1 MKVDL
6 VAYTKVDYPTI
17 QTTGFD
23 TGGRPVAADADVLA
37 EFAGRACYQSWKRP
51 NPATA
56 TVKGYLANILDH
68 KHFSVL
74 EHASATFYLQ
84 GVSRSLLA
92 ELTRHRHL
100 SFSVLSQR
108 YVDETYAN
116 MVTPPALRGDDLATA
131 FLAEHWEIALN
142 AYDRLVEHLTERKGL
157 PRKQAREAA
166 RCVLPNMTET
176 RIVVTGNHRAWREV
190 IAKRNSPHAD
200 AEIRELAAALL
211 HRLKRVAPASYQDIE
226 E

>member
-1 MKVDL
+1 MKIDV
-6 VAYTKVDYPTI
+6 VAFTKLDHAALK
-17 QTTGFD
+17 TTGFD
-23 TGGRPVAADADVLA
+23 EHGRPPAADADLLA

-56 TVKGYLANILDH
+56 TVQGYLANILDH

-74 EHASATFYLQ
+74 EHACVTFYLQ

-108 YVDETYAN
+108 YVDETDAE
-116 MVTPPALRGDDLATA
+116 MVTPPALRDDDLASV
-131 FLAEHWEIALN
+131 FLAEHWQTTTN
-142 AYDRLVEHLTERKGL
+142 AYDTLVEHLTNVKGL

-176 RIVVTGNHRAWREV
+176 KIVVTGNHRAWREV

-200 AEIRELAAALL
+200 AEIQELAAGLL
-211 HRLKRVAPASYQDIE
+211 HRLKGIAPSCYQDME
-226 E
+226 